1 MNKYVKHCVLMKIA
15 QDTTPKAK
23 ALIFKRLDALPKD
36 ELGIIEMVHGPFA
49 PSLSGPS
56 LSRDYTDGLVVTFR
70 SLEDRNHYNDDPEHK
85 RILTENILPNVKG
98 GADGLLR
105 FDFEQS

>member
-1 MNKYVKHCVLMKIA
+1 MKITP
-15 QDTTPKAK
+15 DTPPETKAI
-23 ALIFKRLDALPKD
+23 IFERLDALPKA
-36 ELGIIEMVHGPFA
+36 ELGIVEIVHGPFA
-49 PSLSGPS
+49 PSPTGPN

-70 SLEDRNHYNDDPEHK
+70 SLDDRNRYNDDPEHK
-85 RILTENILPNVKG
+85 QILTETILPNVEG

>member
-1 MNKYVKHCVLMKIA
+1 MNNYVKHCVLMKIMP
-15 QDTTPKAK
+15 DTPPEAK
-23 ALIFKRLDALPKD
+23 TLIFKRLEALPKD

-49 PSLSGPS
+49 PSSTGS
-56 LSRDYTDGLVVTFR
+56 NLSRNYTDGLIVTFR
-70 SLEDRNHYNDDPEHK
+70 SLEDRNRYNDDPEHK
-85 RILTENILPNVKG
+85 RILTENILPNVEG